1 MILELNVDMGEGF
14 AVEKELLP
22 LIQSCNISCGGHA
35 GTLTDRKELI
45 KLARINQVKIGAH
58 PSYPDPKNFGRVSLN
73 ISHKDLITSIKKQ
86 LSELM
91 FLLDHPEELHHIKLH
106 GALYN
111 DCATDFVLSEVI
123 VAVIKELAPKT
134 KLFTLPRCAL
144 HQVAENNGITVW
156 KEAFLD
162 RGYTDEGKLQP
173 RNLPGALLNNGK
185 EMFQQFTSI
194 ALHNKVQ
201 TINGNWIPMEA
212 ETYCVHGD
220 HPNVLKHINE
230 ILFYF
235 NKWQKNEQQP

>member
-123 VAVIKELAPKT
+123 VAVIKELAQKPSSLHCPVVHYT
-134 KLFTLPRCAL
+134 KLLKIMELLF
-144 HQVAENNGITVW
+144 
-156 KEAFLD
+156 
-162 RGYTDEGKLQP
+162 GKKL
-173 RNLPGALLNNGK
+173 
-185 EMFQQFTSI
+185 S
-194 ALHNKVQ
+194 
-201 TINGNWIPMEA
+201 
-212 ETYCVHGD
+212 
-220 HPNVLKHINE
+220 
-230 ILFYF
+230 
-235 NKWQKNEQQP
+235 